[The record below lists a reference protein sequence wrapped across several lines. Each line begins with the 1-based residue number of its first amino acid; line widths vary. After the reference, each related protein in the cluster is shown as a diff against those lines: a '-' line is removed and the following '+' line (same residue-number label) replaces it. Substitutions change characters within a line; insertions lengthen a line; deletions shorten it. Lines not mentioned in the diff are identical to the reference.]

1 MSEIKKSS
9 KPDVSLVFLKWLV
22 IVLSVVMVLGFL
34 FLVIILGIKI
44 YNFNTTTQNLTEPSN
59 RDILIPDGKIES
71 VDVGNDVLTIV
82 LEVGVGQLEILVINL
97 EDGTLLNQYSVKQ
110 KKSLY
115 NKWTYFTNLK
125 YYVFLFCLFRKN

>member
-1 MSEIKKSS
+1 MSEIKNNL

-22 IVLSVVMVLGFL
+22 IVLSLVMVFGFL
-34 FLVIILGIKI
+34 FLLIILGIKI
-44 YNFNTTTQNLTEPSN
+44 SNFNTTTQNLTEPSN

-82 LEVGVGQLEILVINL
+82 LEVGVGQLEILVMNL

-115 NKWTYFTNLK
+115 NK
-125 YYVFLFCLFRKN
+125 